1 VRLQPA
7 RVDSGLCRCPR
18 VVVPTWWEWNDRS
31 GSEELTGSPGGY
43 SEPFPRSGTTI
54 SNGRPSREPPEG
66 CYMIAT
72 LHTGMLR

>member
-1 VRLQPA
+1 MRLQPA

-43 SEPFPRSGTTI
+43 LEPFPRSETGVSLTRTGLMSASGTSADLSGNVT
-54 SNGRPSREPPEG
+54 
-66 CYMIAT
+66 
-72 LHTGMLR
+72 